1 MPKLYRNG
9 EPLQKEVYL
18 TQLPTNAVAFWN
30 LGQSGILL
38 KGKQDDGW
46 ICIDP
51 YLTSSIEVTN
61 PQSEFKRA
69 FSPLLK
75 PAMLKDIDG
84 ILVTHEHDDHLDLAT
99 LKELAQVSME
109 TTFIVPA
116 PSETLISREL
126 SNAEIHLAKADQPFS
141 VKGFNITPVPAAHTS
156 YEIDE
161 KNDHLYLGYFIEV
174 NGIRI
179 YHSGDTVITP
189 LLIEKVKAFKPEIA
203 FLPINGGDFF
213 RTSRGIIGNMN
224 FREAADFSVA
234 VGVDLVIPIHF
245 DMFPTNRENPAYFVD
260 YLFHHYP
267 AQKFHMMVPG
277 ERFVYH
283 K

>member
-1 MPKLYRNG
+1 
-9 EPLQKEVYL
+9 
-18 TQLPTNAVAFWN
+18 
-30 LGQSGILL
+30 
-38 KGKQDDGW
+38 
-46 ICIDP
+46 
-51 YLTSSIEVTN
+51 
-61 PQSEFKRA
+61 
-69 FSPLLK
+69 
-75 PAMLKDIDG
+75 MLKDIDG

-99 LKELAQVSME
+99 MKELAQVSTE

-116 PSETLISREL
+116 PSEPLISREL
-126 SNAEIHLAKADQPFS
+126 SYAEIHLAKADQPFS

-156 YEIDE
+156 YAVDE
-161 KNDHLYLGYFIEV
+161 KNNHLYLGYFIEV

-189 LLIEKVKAFKPEIA
+189 LLIEKVKAFKPLIA

-213 RTSRGIIGNMN
+213 RTSRGVIGNMS

-260 YLFHHYP
+260 YLFHNYP
-267 AQKFHMMVPG
+267 AQKFHLMVPG

>member
-1 MPKLYRNG
+1 MQKLYRSG
-9 EPLQKEVYL
+9 EPLLNEVYQ
-18 TQLPTNAVAFWN
+18 TQVPTNVVAFWN

-38 KGKQDDGW
+38 KGKLDDGW

-51 YLTSSIEVTN
+51 YLTSSIEETN

-99 LKELAQVSME
+99 IKELAQVSTD
-109 TTFIVPA
+109 TTFILPA
-116 PSETLISREL
+116 PSDPLIGHGL
-126 SNAEIHLAKADQPFS
+126 SNAEIHLAKANQAFS
-141 VKGFNITPVPAAHTS
+141 VKGFNISPVPAAHTT
-156 YEIDE
+156 YEVDE

-189 LLIEKVKAFKPEIA
+189 LLIEKVKAFKPDVA

-213 RTSRGIIGNMN
+213 RTSRGIIGNMS

-234 VGVDLVIPIHF
+234 VGVDLVVPIHF

-260 YLFHHYP
+260 YLFHQYP

-277 ERFVYH
+277 ERFIYH

>member
-1 MPKLYRNG
+1 MQKLYRSG
-9 EPLQKEVYL
+9 EPLLNEVNQ
-18 TQLPTNAVAFWN
+18 TQVPANAVAFWN

-38 KGKQDDGW
+38 KGKQADGW

-51 YLTSSIEVTN
+51 YLTSSIEETN
-61 PQSEFKRA
+61 PQSEFRRA
-69 FSPLLK
+69 FTPLLK

-84 ILVTHEHDDHLDLAT
+84 ILITHEHDDHLDLAT
-99 LKELAQVSME
+99 MKELAKVSTE

-116 PSETLISREL
+116 PSEPLISLEL
-126 SNAEIHLAKADQPFS
+126 SHAEIHLAKADQPFA

-156 YEIDE
+156 YEINE
-161 KNDHLYLGYFIEV
+161 KNDHLYLGYFIEG

-179 YHSGDTVITP
+179 YHSGDTVITA
-189 LLIEKVKAFKPEIA
+189 LLIEKVKAFKPDIA

-245 DMFPTNRENPAYFVD
+245 DMFPNNRENPAYFVD
-260 YLFHHYP
+260 YLFHQYP

>member
-1 MPKLYRNG
+1 MQKLYRSG
-9 EPLQKEVYL
+9 EPLLNEVYR
-18 TQLPTNAVAFWN
+18 TQVLTNAVAFWN

-51 YLTSSIEVTN
+51 YLTSSIEETN

-84 ILVTHEHDDHLDLAT
+84 ILVTHEHDDHLDFAT
-99 LKELAQVSME
+99 IKELAQVSTE
-109 TTFIVPA
+109 TIFILPA
-116 PSETLISREL
+116 PSERLIGHEL
-126 SNAEIHLAKADQPFS
+126 SHAEIHLAKANQAFS
-141 VKGFNITPVPAAHTS
+141 VKGFNINPVPAAHTT
-156 YEIDE
+156 YEVDE

-189 LLIEKVKAFKPEIA
+189 LLIEKVKAFKPDVA

-213 RTSRGIIGNMN
+213 RTSRGIIGNMS

-234 VGVDLVIPIHF
+234 VGVDLVVPIHF

-260 YLFHHYP
+260 YLFHQYP